1 VSLNFIHNF
10 FKGLRGKPVACA
22 ACTGRYLKKPRL
34 AMTSHF
40 TPFLLDIFML
50 YFPARLFSLSLSFV
64 LPIEGKGQGAPTASL
79 IPVLFMFTSGRGPV
93 PVLSRRLVG

>member
-50 YFPARLFSLSLSFV
+50 YFPVRLFSLSLSFCSAYRRQGPWCSDGEFDSCAIYV
-64 LPIEGKGQGAPTASL
+64 YFGKGACASS
-79 IPVLFMFTSGRGPV
+79 ISAA
-93 PVLSRRLVG
+93 S